1 VPLPYQKDMDSD
13 STELQ
18 KYKHYA
24 ARGEPLAIII
34 GGGKMENYL
43 KQVMTF
49 PEACKR
55 WNLGESTL
63 RKAARSGRFLED
75 ELRKS
80 EKTWLVTRSGM
91 ERLYGEEPEKKI

>member
-1 VPLPYQKDMDSD
+1 
-13 STELQ
+13 
-18 KYKHYA
+18 
-24 ARGEPLAIII
+24 
-34 GGGKMENYL
+34 MEAYL

-55 WNLGESTL
+55 WGLGESTL

-91 ERLYGEEPEKKI
+91 ERLYGKEPKNI